1 MQWSFLFVRQIE
13 MNLVIKWFLSLMD
26 YESQLF
32 DEYWVWFCIID
43 NGGMMVAWR
52 MAWVGCL
59 MDFGYGFRLLTTES
73 WWWLNGG
80 VVVWMGFVGGFLGR
94 SNSSKCGKF
103 WFFFFF
109 LGGVGCDFGFTNDA
123 SIAPNGLN
131 LALIWLDLH

>member
-32 DEYWVWFCIID
+32 DEYWVWLCIID

-80 VVVWMGFVGGFLGR
+80 VVIWMGFVGGFLGR

-103 WFFFFF
+103 WFFFF
-109 LGGVGCDFGFTNDA
+109 LRGVVCDFGFTNDA